1 MLEWPDQRRHR
12 PAMVFPDI
20 VDDRGLAQFR
30 SHFDLKPVDDEFV
43 LFMTNGRACP
53 TCLHKRNGIGRTPK
67 LCLHV
72 HHKGTL
78 LVITHACDLH
88 EPGEVLIAREIAR
101 YEEQSLYQLSGVL
114 PDGMDIPGFR
124 PAAGI
129 AVLFLQDGRRHLT
142 VFGALEGS
150 EAPDDQ
156 IGETY
161 EISFHDRSSD
171 RGSL

>member
-1 MLEWPDQRRHR
+1 MLEWPDQRRRR
-12 PAMVFPDI
+12 PAPAAPEI
-20 VDDRGLAQFR
+20 ADDRGLDQFR
-30 SHFDLKPVDDEFV
+30 SHFDLTPVDDEFA

-53 TCLHKRNGIGRTPK
+53 TCLHKRNGLGRTPR

-72 HHKGTL
+72 HHKGAL

-101 YEEQSLYQLSGVL
+101 YAQQSLYQLSSML
-114 PDGMDIPGFR
+114 PDGMNASGFR

-129 AVLFLQDGRRHLT
+129 AVLFLQNGKRHLT
-142 VFGALEGS
+142 LFGALEGANS
-150 EAPDDQ
+150 PDDQ

-161 EISFHDRSSD
+161 EISFHDRP
-171 RGSL
+171 